1 MGTVR
6 YSIIV
11 PVYRNEASIHRLVE
25 VLEQISGKLTGL
37 EVVFV
42 VDGSPDNSLLLLQKG
57 LDSMSFAAQL
67 IVHARNFGSFPAV
80 RTGLEHARGIFFG
93 VMAADLQEP
102 PDLLLRFFSALENDE
117 CDVAIGT
124 RESREDPFFSRVAS
138 QLFWVLYRS
147 IVIKDIPKGGVDV
160 FGCNLHFRDQL
171 LLLNESRSSLVGLI
185 YWLGFRREE
194 FTYSR
199 LARQEGKSSW
209 SFRRKMDYM
218 LDSIYAFTDFPIRLL
233 FALGILG
240 IFFSLIL
247 GVMVVLAR
255 LIGQIQVPGYVPTV
269 LIVLFFGALNL
280 IGMGIVGNYAWRA
293 FENTKQRPISVVLKK
308 FQNDKP

>member
-42 VDGSPDNSLLLLQKG
+42 VDGSPDSSLLLLQKG

-67 IVHARNFGSFPAV
+67 IVHSRNFGSFPAI
-80 RTGLEHARGIFFG
+80 RTGLEHARGRFFG

-124 RESREDPFFSRVAS
+124 RESRNDPFFSRVAS

-147 IVIKDIPKGGVDV
+147 IVIKDIPKGGVDI

-185 YWLGFRREE
+185 YWLGFRRKE
-194 FTYSR
+194 FTYAR

-209 SFRRKMDYM
+209 SFRRKIDYM

-240 IFFSLIL
+240 IFFSIIL

-308 FQNDKP
+308 MQNDKP

>member
-42 VDGSPDNSLLLLQKG
+42 VDGSPDSSLLLLQKG

-67 IVHARNFGSFPAV
+67 IVHARNFGSFPAI

-124 RESREDPFFSRVAS
+124 RESRNDPFFSRVAS

-147 IVIKDIPKGGVDV
+147 IVIKDIPKGGVDI

-185 YWLGFRREE
+185 YWLGFRRKE
-194 FTYSR
+194 FTYAR

-240 IFFSLIL
+240 LFFSLIL

-308 FQNDKP
+308 MQNDKP